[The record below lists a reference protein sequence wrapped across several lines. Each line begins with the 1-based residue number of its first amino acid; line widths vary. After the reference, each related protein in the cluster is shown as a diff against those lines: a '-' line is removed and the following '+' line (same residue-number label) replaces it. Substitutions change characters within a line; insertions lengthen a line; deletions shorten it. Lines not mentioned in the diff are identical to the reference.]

1 MRRTANVL
9 AAFAAVLI
17 MLSSLAVTAFAESTS
32 YEIDEL
38 FMSISIP
45 NEMLAIT
52 RDSEK
57 TDSYFSKFGLDYKE
71 TMNMFKDGNIY
82 LQAMKDDGSLTLTVT
97 MDEDQNSRNI
107 NNYNRLDDSDLK
119 DIMNKYLNDEAYKS
133 GTIVES
139 NGVKYIYLTVS
150 TKSGKKIIQAQ
161 QYCTVTN
168 GMSIVITLDAPAGH
182 KLTADDKELLSNV
195 IKNTYIA
202 DNNFFEKYKGIII
215 YGGITLFGIIVVVV
229 VLILLL
235 KKFKNPNRKNN
246 RIVHDLAHEH
256 RISETTRLPKKR
268 NIFSMTKPTTSFM
281 KNYKPI
287 DEVDEKPKKK
297 QVQKPVEPRPGQAK
311 AAEAQTPGEKPL
323 VNPQEKTQRKEET
336 PKPKREVPLAQK
348 IVADSS
354 RRVSEEVESV
364 PIAQPIEY
372 SEPKEKPA
380 VKPEREPVE
389 KPEEVE
395 AVEAAED
402 ENFEQV
408 ENYFEEVPEK
418 KDMYAYTDVGTAVD
432 EYTAAKAESELI
444 RQESRESAETLQRI
458 FAAIGRGILSVFKGI
473 GLVLV
478 YIVIHLKYFFTNV
491 YRAIKKNH
499 SKKKR
504 MKIEEERRRRAS
516 EQRRIQREAQRAR
529 QRQNANRGEND
540 LVKVRSSE
548 ERRPVRRNPYPNSQR
563 PPQRRKPAQAQGRKP
578 APRPRNG
585 QPPARR
591 RPRGY

>member
-1 MRRTANVL
+1 MRRTVNVL
-9 AAFAAVLI
+9 AALIAAAV
-17 MLSSLAVTAFAESTS
+17 MLSSLALTAFAESTS

-107 NNYNRLDDSDLK
+107 NNYNRLDESDLK
-119 DIMNKYLNDEAYKS
+119 DIMSKYLNDEAYKS

-168 GMSIVITLDAPAGH
+168 GMSIVITLDAPEGH
-182 KLTADDKELLSNV
+182 KLTADDKELLANV

-202 DNNFFEKYKGIII
+202 DNNFFEKYKGIIV
-215 YGGITLFGIIVVVV
+215 YGGITFFGIVAALV
-229 VLILLL
+229 VLILLM
-235 KKFKNPNRKNN
+235 KKFKNPNRKNS

-256 RISETTRLPKKR
+256 HISETTRLPKKR
-268 NIFSMTKPTTSFM
+268 NIFNITKPTMSFM
-281 KNYKPI
+281 KNYKPVEEI
-287 DEVDEKPKKK
+287 EKQPKKK
-297 QVQKPVEPRPGQAK
+297 QAPKPVRPLP
-311 AAEAQTPGEKPL
+311 E
-323 VNPQEKTQRKEET
+323 QEIPEENVQRKPVSKPREET
-336 PKPKREVPLAQK
+336 AQVEAKPKREVPIAQK

-354 RRVSEEVESV
+354 RRISEEEEDV
-364 PIAQPIEY
+364 PIARPIEY
-372 SEPKEKPA
+372 SEPEEEAPA
-380 VKPEREPVE
+380 PKPEMEPEETAEAVD
-389 KPEEVE
+389 EVE
-395 AVEAAED
+395 APADED
-402 ENFEQV
+402 FEQV
-408 ENYFEEVPEK
+408 ESYFEEVPEK
-418 KDMYAYTDVGTAVD
+418 EDMYAYTDVGTAVD
-432 EYTAAKAESELI
+432 EYSAAKAESELI
-444 RQESRESAETLQRI
+444 RAESRESAETLKRI
-458 FAAIGRGILSVFKGI
+458 LMAICRGIISVFKGI
-473 GLVLV
+473 GLVIA
-478 YIVIHLKYFFTNV
+478 YIVIHLKYFFTNLF
-491 YRAIKKNH
+491 RAIKKNH
-499 SKKKR
+499 NKKKR

-516 EQRRIQREAQRAR
+516 EQRRAQREAERAR
-529 QRQNANRGEND
+529 QRHNANRGEND

-548 ERRPVRRNPYPNSQR
+548 ERRPVRRTSYQSGQR
-563 PPQRRKPAQAQGRKP
+563 PPQRRQPAPNQRNGQRP

-585 QPPARR
+585 QQPVRR

>member
-1 MRRTANVL
+1 MKKTANVL
-9 AAFAAVLI
+9 AALIAALV

-268 NIFSMTKPTTSFM
+268 NIFSITKPTMSFM

-297 QVQKPVEPRPGQAK
+297 QAQKPVEPRPAQAK
-311 AAEAQTPGEKPL
+311 TAETQAPEEKP
-323 VNPQEKTQRKEET
+323 VVKPQEKTQRKDEA

-354 RRVSEEVESV
+354 RRVSEEIESV

-380 VKPEREPVE
+380 VKPERKPVA
-389 KPEEVE
+389 EVE
-395 AVEAAED
+395 AVESAED
-402 ENFEQV
+402 ENLGQV
-408 ENYFEEVPEK
+408 ESYFEEVPEK
-418 KDMYAYTDVGTAVD
+418 EDMYAYTDVGTAVD
-432 EYTAAKAESELI
+432 EYSAAKAESELI
-444 RQESRESAETLQRI
+444 RQESRESAETLKRI
-458 FAAIGRGILSVFKGI
+458 LSAIGRGILSVFKGI

-478 YIVIHLKYFFTNV
+478 YIVIHLKYFFTNLF
-491 YRAIKKNH
+491 RAIKKNH

-504 MKIEEERRRRAS
+504 MKIEEERRRRAL

-548 ERRPVRRNPYPNSQR
+548 ERRPVRRNPYPSSQR
-563 PPQRRKPAQAQGRKP
+563 PQQRRKP

>member
-1 MRRTANVL
+1 MKRTANVL
-9 AAFAAVLI
+9 AAFIAVLI
-17 MLSSLAVTAFAESTS
+17 TLSSLAFTAFAESTS

-97 MDEDQNSRNI
+97 MDEDRNSRNI

-182 KLTADDKELLSNV
+182 KLTSDDRDLLSNV

-202 DNNFFEKYKGIII
+202 DNNFFEKYKEIII
-215 YGGITLFGIIVVVV
+215 YGGITLFGVAVAVF
-229 VLILLL
+229 VLIFLL
-235 KKFKNPNRKNN
+235 KKFRNPNRKND

-256 RISETTRLPKKR
+256 RISETTRLPKKK
-268 NIFSMTKPTTSFM
+268 NIFSITKPTSSFM
-281 KNYKPI
+281 KNYKP
-287 DEVDEKPKKK
+287 VDEIEKK
-297 QVQKPVEPRPGQAK
+297 QPPQKPANPRIEQEKATEARVAEKKQAPAPK
-311 AAEAQTPGEKPL
+311 EKPQ
-323 VNPQEKTQRKEET
+323 PKEEA

-354 RRVSEEVESV
+354 RRVSEEEQSV

-372 SEPKEKPA
+372 AEPKEKKPA
-380 VKPEREPVE
+380 PKPERAPVSQR
-389 KPEEVE
+389 E
-395 AVEAAED
+395 AVEVNED

-432 EYTAAKAESELI
+432 EYTAAKVESELI
-444 RQESRESAETLQRI
+444 RQESRESAETLKRI
-458 FAAIGRGILSVFKGI
+458 LTAIGRGILSVFKGI
-473 GLVLV
+473 GLVLI
-478 YIVIHLKYFFTNV
+478 YIVIHLKYFFTNL
-491 YRAIKKNH
+491 YRAIRKNH
-499 SKKKR
+499 AKKKR
-504 MKIEEERRRRAS
+504 MRIEEERRRTAS

-548 ERRPVRRNPYPNSQR
+548 ERRPVRRNTYPNPQR
-563 PPQRRKPAQAQGRKP
+563 PPQKRRPAQPQGRKQP
-578 APRPRNG
+578 SQRPRNG
-585 QPPARR
+585 HPPAGR